1 MSNYNKKTGYDT
13 AGFNKQGYNKSTG
26 TRVNLIGQN
35 QKEARI
41 SRKQEVKKEQEV
53 EMAKVI
59 AKLNAKKAKLN
70 AKKAKY
76 EKQKK
81 HALLLGLPFLLDTN
95 VWMNGET
102 DFNTK
107 KIFQFILEE
116 NRKVI
121 LPSVIYDEIMKK
133 KEQGK
138 KNHKSETSRKAR
150 SAIKKVRELQYLGLI
165 TMTEVSIQYD
175 KKAYA
180 DTYIIE
186 GFKQNKSDSILLSD
200 DVDVVI
206 RSSHFIQSNSSKGK
220 AMLVSEFADNYC

>member
-1 MSNYNKKTGYDT
+1 MV
-13 AGFNKQGYNKSTG
+13 GFDKQGYSRD
-26 TRVNLIGQN
+26 TRTKVNLSGQTR
-35 QKEARI
+35 QEARF
-41 SRKQEVKKEQEV
+41 SRKQDLEKEHEIAT
-53 EMAKVI
+53 AKFL
-59 AKLNAKKAKLN
+59 AKIN

-107 KIFQFILEE
+107 KIFQFIIEE

-150 SAIKKVRELQYLGLI
+150 SAMRKVRELQYLGLI
-165 TMTEVSIQYD
+165 TMTEVSIQYN

-180 DTYIIE
+180 DVHIIE

-200 DVDVVI
+200 DMDVVI
-206 RSSHFIQSNSSKGK
+206 RSSHFIQSNASNGK
-220 AMLVSEFADNYC
+220 AMLVAEFANDYC